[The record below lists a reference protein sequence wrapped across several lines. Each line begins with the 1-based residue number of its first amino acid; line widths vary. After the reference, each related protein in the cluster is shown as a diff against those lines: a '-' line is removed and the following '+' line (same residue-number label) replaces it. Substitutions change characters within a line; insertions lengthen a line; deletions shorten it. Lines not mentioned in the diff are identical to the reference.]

1 MSGFKI
7 NREGIRRMSRELERE
22 FAKHPVRV
30 PIETDAQGRTWPL
43 PSATTVNNYHGP
55 VVTVN
60 GDGTQL
66 AWNSASVHQ
75 SRERVEQVAAGYEDL
90 AQIITDLLANVDR
103 LSLTEAEVEDLRSN
117 ADVVLQQVTTEDPD
131 QGTIRRAVTMIKGL
145 LVPVGVGVGDAVTD
159 QSAEMASEVIDAIGR
174 ALPF

>member
-7 NREGIRRMSRELERE
+7 NRQEIRRMSREIERE

-30 PIETDAQGRTWPL
+30 PIEADAQRTTWSL

-60 GDGTQL
+60 GDGAQL

-75 SRERVEQVAAGYEDL
+75 AHERVEQVAPGYEVL
-90 AQIITDLLANVDR
+90 AQVITDLLANMDR
-103 LSLTEAEVEDLRSN
+103 LSLAEADVEDLRSH
-117 ADVVLQQVTTEDPD
+117 AAAVLQQVTTEHPD
-131 QGTIRRAVTMIKGL
+131 QGVLRRAVTMIKGL
-145 LVPVGVGVGDAVTD
+145 LAPVGIGLGEAVTD
-159 QSAEMASEVIDAIGR
+159 KSAEMARDVIDAIGR
-174 ALPF
+174 ALT